1 MNGTSTGKGNSV
13 LTLLN
18 KTSIGFLLA
27 KCKSLIT
34 LPYFSMKMSLQTP
47 LQKHLIVFLDSKL
60 NFSKKLRR
68 IFFEKTNKTIGLL
81 GKLRAFLPRAL
92 LITFCKSFITPHL
105 DYGTWYLIKLS
116 IFRFKKK
123 QKLFSIM
130 RLY

>member
-1 MNGTSTGKGNSV
+1 MVKNTDASDIDLSSNLKE
-13 LTLLN
+13 
-18 KTSIGFLLA
+18 IGEWNFHWKRKFSPDPA
-27 KCKSLIT
+27 KQDKHWFFACKMQIINHPPLFF
-34 LPYFSMKMSLQTP
+34 YENVVANP

-105 DYGTWYLIKLS
+105 DYGT
-116 IFRFKKK
+116 
-123 QKLFSIM
+123 
-130 RLY
+130 